1 MKINKIYTQ
10 IINKNVYN
18 SKDER
23 TDKIHT
29 KSKPYVNV
37 EISKTAKELAMKME
51 QLEDENISERVEAI
65 RKSILDGTYK
75 VSPEDI
81 ADKILAAIE
90 NQKGNIK

>member
-10 IINKNVYN
+10 IINKNIYN

-29 KSKPYVNV
+29 KSESYVNV

-51 QLEDENISERVEAI
+51 QLEDENISERVEEI

>member
-10 IINKNVYN
+10 IINKNIYN

-29 KSKPYVNV
+29 KGESYVNV

-51 QLEDENISERVEAI
+51 QLEDENISERVEEI